1 MLPEPTILPSRVART
16 GPPATITS
24 ERVRRA
30 LWRSFLRYG
39 IAADIETAVHAA
51 MNVIGPVLD
60 AKDFEI
66 TRLREAA
73 ARARSRGRPARMKD
87 QAVADRGS
95 ATGTAGASRARP
107 A

>member
-1 MLPEPTILPSRVART
+1 
-16 GPPATITS
+16 
-24 ERVRRA
+24 

-66 TRLREAA
+66 TRLRDAA
-73 ARARSRGRPARMKD
+73 ARARPGARARGRPARMKD
-87 QAVADRGS
+87 RAVADRGS